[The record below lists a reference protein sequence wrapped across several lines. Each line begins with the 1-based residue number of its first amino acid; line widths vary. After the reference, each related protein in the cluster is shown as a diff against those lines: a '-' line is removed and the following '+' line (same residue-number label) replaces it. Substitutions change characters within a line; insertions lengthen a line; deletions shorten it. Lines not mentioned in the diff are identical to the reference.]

1 MRGALPV
8 QAAEH
13 GRPERGAA
21 PAHPSL
27 TLLFRIPGR
36 IVTIVSHEADDRW
49 RRPVDSCIAGD
60 ELRDYSGTRSGEKID
75 AHYVVDDNIEP
86 PTEGSDCHNTAADHY
101 PHDHSAEG
109 HDHHHFASDRH
120 DDDHDD
126 DPNDDPN
133 RRRLL
138 PRLPAARIRRSPRAM
153 PRESDN
159 TDPNDGQVISTG
171 GSTTTPGA
179 VRTAP
184 SRSTCVPIVLVR
196 HRATSPTMA
205 VGGDLP

>member
-1 MRGALPV
+1 M
-8 QAAEH
+8 
-13 GRPERGAA
+13 
-21 PAHPSL
+21 
-27 TLLFRIPGR
+27 
-36 IVTIVSHEADDRW
+36 SHEADDRW

-86 PTEGSDCHNTAADHY
+86 ATEGSDCHNTAADHY

-133 RRRLL
+133 DDDDCSLGCQL
-138 PRLPAARIRRSPRAM
+138 H
-153 PRESDN
+153 ES
-159 TDPNDGQVISTG
+159 V
-171 GSTTTPGA
+171 
-179 VRTAP
+179 
-184 SRSTCVPIVLVR
+184 VLHER
-196 HRATSPTMA
+196 CR
-205 VGGDLP
+205 GK